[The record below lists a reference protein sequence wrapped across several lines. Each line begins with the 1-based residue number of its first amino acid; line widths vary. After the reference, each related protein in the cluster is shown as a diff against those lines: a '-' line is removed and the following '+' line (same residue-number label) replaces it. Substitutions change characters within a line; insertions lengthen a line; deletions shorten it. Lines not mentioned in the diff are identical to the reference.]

1 MTKLK
6 LKLEIDGNGI
16 LSIPL
21 YGIGTRDVNSH
32 LKQTLHKLN
41 QLRLWIKIHRN
52 IRLPSKRQICESV
65 ENEKN

>member
-21 YGIGTRDVNSH
+21 HGISTKDVNSH

-41 QLRLWIKIHRN
+41 L
-52 IRLPSKRQICESV
+52 
-65 ENEKN
+65 